1 MTNLE
6 IWETTLQDRKIKLEE
21 LQKEQEELANKISLA
36 SFEEDMYYKLVER
49 YSKYHDAFG
58 QRRIASEEVCNQ
70 LEEQKNRLS
79 EEIKLINIEI
89 DYIEE
94 KIRLGTA

>member
-6 IWETTLQDRKIKLEE
+6 IWETTLQDRKTKLEE

-36 SFEEDMYYKLVER
+36 NFEEDMYYKLVKR
-49 YSKYHDAFG
+49 YSKYHDIFE
-58 QRRIASEEVCNQ
+58 QRRIASERICNQ
-70 LEEQKNRLS
+70 LEEQENRLS
-79 EEIKLINIEI
+79 EEIKIISIEI

-94 KIRLGTA
+94 IMRLGTR